1 MLPTKAISPIVIAT
15 APQWASQSSRLGP
28 RCSAEMALAASIALV
43 CSYIFR
49 QCSPARLRSAKVGQT
64 GLKNYRFGQT
74 TRPPGPKNV
83 RREPRMTFMPFILDR
98 SPIAKLVRS
107 IDAKNGSLDLLDQLE
122 QLMVHQITTMSY
134 GQLEQAYQRA
144 DTALTLVRSDR
155 ERELLQSIK
164 AMALRRIQRI
174 HIESRP

>member
-1 MLPTKAISPIVIAT
+1 
-15 APQWASQSSRLGP
+15 
-28 RCSAEMALAASIALV
+28 
-43 CSYIFR
+43 
-49 QCSPARLRSAKVGQT
+49 
-64 GLKNYRFGQT
+64 
-74 TRPPGPKNV
+74 
-83 RREPRMTFMPFILDR
+83 MTFMPFILDR

-107 IDAKNGSLDLLDQLE
+107 IDAKNRSLDLLDQLE

-174 HIESRP
+174 HMENRP

>member
-1 MLPTKAISPIVIAT
+1 
-15 APQWASQSSRLGP
+15 
-28 RCSAEMALAASIALV
+28 
-43 CSYIFR
+43 
-49 QCSPARLRSAKVGQT
+49 
-64 GLKNYRFGQT
+64 
-74 TRPPGPKNV
+74 
-83 RREPRMTFMPFILDR
+83 MTFMPFILDR

>member
-1 MLPTKAISPIVIAT
+1 
-15 APQWASQSSRLGP
+15 
-28 RCSAEMALAASIALV
+28 
-43 CSYIFR
+43 
-49 QCSPARLRSAKVGQT
+49 
-64 GLKNYRFGQT
+64 
-74 TRPPGPKNV
+74 
-83 RREPRMTFMPFILDR
+83 MTFMPFILDR

-107 IDAKNGSLDLLDQLE
+107 IDAKNRSLELLDQLE

-174 HIESRP
+174 HMENRP